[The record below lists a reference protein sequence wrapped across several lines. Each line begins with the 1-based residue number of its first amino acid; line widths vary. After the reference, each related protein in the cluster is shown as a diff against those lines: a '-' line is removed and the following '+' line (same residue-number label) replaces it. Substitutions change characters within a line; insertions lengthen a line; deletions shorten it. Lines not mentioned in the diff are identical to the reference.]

1 MIKYKF
7 DIIDALNAAG
17 YYRQKIKDGKLISQ
31 GSLTRIKRG
40 EPVSIDTIDTI
51 CRLLS
56 CQPGDLLEYVPPDIK
71 TRLKFLVELLIVTI
85 VLTSGIDAP
94 AGYHLGISPCGT

>member
-1 MIKYKF
+1 MSSVLYKLALIYVLVNTFLKNEVFFLIKYKF

-56 CQPGDLLEYVPPDIK
+56 CQPGDLLEYVPD
-71 TRLKFLVELLIVTI
+71 
-85 VLTSGIDAP
+85 
-94 AGYHLGISPCGT
+94 